1 MPHLHPD
8 HPTRWDAWNIDR
20 HYLRQR
26 AELTAAEEIAV
37 LDAGPLLASVR
48 VTRRFGASTL
58 TQTYRLAAGARRLDI
73 DTEVDWRESE
83 KVLKLAFPL
92 DVHADRSTAEIQ
104 FGHVHRPT
112 HANTSWDHARFELYA
127 HRWVLAAEPGYGAA
141 LANDSTYGYDATR
154 TTRPDGGTTTTVR
167 LTLLR
172 APHSPDPRT
181 DVDVHRFTHA
191 LVPGAGVR
199 AAADAGY
206 ALNLPLRVAP
216 GTALAGLVAVD
227 HPDVRVEAVKLA
239 DDRSGDVIVRLYE
252 SAGGRASAALRAAFP
267 VAGAREVDLLERDLP
282 DGRAGVGP
290 RPDGAVG
297 LALRPF
303 QIATVRLGRADAGA
317 DSGADSA
324 GIPVAH
330 GEAG

>member
-1 MPHLHPD
+1 M
-8 HPTRWDAWNIDR
+8 
-20 HYLRQR
+20 
-26 AELTAAEEIAV
+26 
-37 LDAGPLLASVR
+37 
-48 VTRRFGASTL
+48 
-58 TQTYRLAAGARRLDI
+58 
-73 DTEVDWRESE
+73 
-83 KVLKLAFPL
+83 
-92 DVHADRSTAEIQ
+92 
-104 FGHVHRPT
+104 
-112 HANTSWDHARFELYA
+112 
-127 HRWVLAAEPGYGAA
+127 
-141 LANDSTYGYDATR
+141 
-154 TTRPDGGTTTTVR
+154 
-167 LTLLR
+167 
-172 APHSPDPRT
+172 
-181 DVDVHRFTHA
+181 
-191 LVPGAGVR
+191 
-199 AAADAGY
+199 
-206 ALNLPLRVAP
+206 AP

-317 DSGADSA
+317 DVA